1 MPNVFHGHG
10 VVGVSHFIQ
19 LHHTFS
25 ISTDDNDAIPLF
37 HHKDKNQ
44 KKPSAWKHRY
54 FTSKFGELIRENEG
68 FQATNMGILPAK
80 LENGRLHYENRGLTH
95 HSEKRGVT
103 STIGSTGSTIK
114 HAGT

>member
-1 MPNVFHGHG
+1 MPNAFHGHG

-44 KKPSAWKHRY
+44 KKPSA
-54 FTSKFGELIRENEG
+54 
-68 FQATNMGILPAK
+68 
-80 LENGRLHYENRGLTH
+80 
-95 HSEKRGVT
+95 
-103 STIGSTGSTIK
+103 
-114 HAGT
+114 